1 MNGIIAFIPKSD
13 IYNPPKVGFS
23 FLLHIFPGSMSL
35 YPTLEDMEVSQ
46 MAATQHA
53 AEQRLTQNAITAAGS
68 GETMG

>member
-1 MNGIIAFIPKSD
+1 
-13 IYNPPKVGFS
+13 
-23 FLLHIFPGSMSL
+23 MSL

-68 GETMG
+68 GQTMGKICFMMQHLALLLTCCAFSVSFLAWF